1 MKKNLVMYLSVS
13 SALLLGS
20 FATATSQTITMGGA
34 NPKSVQTPLSVSQ
47 QDWPVYGGQLANDH
61 YSSLAQIDKTNVGQ
75 LKIAWTYDSQEQ
87 GGLQTSP
94 LVVGRVIY
102 AYTPSQKVI
111 ALDGASGKLLWIFDS
126 GIKG

>member
-1 MKKNLVMYLSVS
+1 MKRNVFVNLIIPFALMFGLFS
-13 SALLLGS
+13 SS
-20 FATATSQTITMGGA
+20 NSQTVVARPM
-34 NPKSVQTPLSVSQ
+34 KSPQQGSVDVQ

-61 YSSLAQIDKTNVGQ
+61 YSPLAQINKNNVSQ
-75 LKIAWTYDSQEQ
+75 LHIAWTYDSGEQ

-111 ALDGASGKLLWIFDS
+111 ALDGSSGKL
-126 GIKG
+126 K